1 MEYTKIVRSY
11 SDHNQIVKFKE
22 ELIMSEI
29 NKSPYVFWTSA
40 EDQQA
45 AFDKTAGNIDS
56 YDGIMSSTASRR
68 SYIDIEPNISVRT
81 DFLKDDY
88 YKFRPYEQPANN
100 FKQAISMSMKA
111 YEKVG
116 IVKNVIDLMGDFAS
130 QGITLNHPNK
140 KIEKFYRK
148 WWKKVSGE
156 ERSERFLNMLYR
168 CGNVIIQKRYGK
180 ISHKQERNMSKGA
193 DLVSLPEI
201 EVIKRHIPLKYDFL
215 NPLTVD
221 VDGGYAGAFSGERT
235 YKMKISTTMIKSFEK
250 SPKYLDKLP
259 SKIKSALKNQETY
272 LSLDNDSIEVFFY
285 KKDDWEL
292 WANPMVNAILDDIMM
307 LEKMKLADM
316 SALDGAIS
324 NIRLW
329 RLGNL
334 EHKILPNKG
343 AIDKLR
349 NILASNVGGGTM
361 DLVWGPE
368 IEFQESNSQIYKFLG
383 TEKYQPVLNSIY
395 AGLGIPPTLTG
406 LAGQSGGFTNNF
418 ISLKTLIERL
428 EYGRDLLYQFW
439 EKEIEYVQKSMGFS
453 EPAILHFEHMILSD
467 EAAEKNLLI
476 QLADRDIISIET
488 LRQRFGELHDI
499 EDSRV
504 KSEGKKRAK
513 RQMPLKADPFHNGNI
528 DTDYR
533 KISLQKGEIG
543 IEDLTNLKPKLD
555 FSASL
560 PGTPQETTKKI
571 PKNNGRPK
579 FTQDTKP
586 RKQKRVLPKNK
597 PAVASVMVW
606 SSEAQKS
613 ISAIVNPAMLNHYN
627 KKNLREL
634 TKSELNDLE
643 EIKFKVLC
651 NLNPYDLINEDNIAN
666 ILENNPQ
673 VSKSQNTI
681 KLSLKAEF
689 VEKQSRSPSIDEL
702 RQIYNLAYSFD
713 FFKEE

>member
-1 MEYTKIVRSY
+1 MAEDKNKS
-11 SDHNQIVKFKE
+11 KE
-22 ELIMSEI
+22 EK
-29 NKSPYVFWTSA
+29 NPYIFWTSA
-40 EDQQA
+40 EDQQN
-45 AFDKTAGNIDS
+45 AFDKTSGNVDS

-88 YKFRPYEQPANN
+88 YRFRPFEEPANN
-100 FKQAISMSMKA
+100 FKQAMSMCMKA
-111 YEKVG
+111 YDRVG

-130 QGITLNHPNK
+130 QGITLNHTNK
-140 KIEKFYRK
+140 QIEQFYRK
-148 WWKKVSGE
+148 WWKMVNGE

-168 CGNVIIQKRYGK
+168 CGNVIIHKRYGR
-180 ISHKQERNMSKGA
+180 ITRKQEREMSKA
-193 DLVSLPEI
+193 QEDLIEI
-201 EVIKRHIPLKYDFL
+201 PIQDITKKQIPLKYDFL
-215 NPLTVD
+215 NPLQIEVE
-221 VDGGYAGAFSGERT
+221 GGYAGAFSGEKT
-235 YKMKISTTMIKSFEK
+235 YKMKITNSVRKSFEK
-250 SPKYLDKLP
+250 NSKYVDTLP
-259 SKIKSALKNQETY
+259 EQLKEALKNQQNHIK
-272 LSLDNDSIEVFFY
+272 LDSKTIEVFYY

-292 WANPMVNAILDDIMM
+292 WANPMVNAIIDDIIM

-368 IEFQESNSQIYKFLG
+368 IDFKESNTQIYKFLG
-383 TEKYQPVLNSIY
+383 AEKYQPVLNSIY

-439 EKEIEYVQKSMGFS
+439 TKEIEYVQKAMGFS
-453 EPAILHFEHMILSD
+453 SPATLHFEHMILSD

-476 QLADRDIISIET
+476 QLVDRDIISVET
-488 LRQRFGELHDI
+488 LRERFGELNDI
-499 EDSRV
+499 EDARI
-504 KSEGKKRAK
+504 KTEGKKRNR
-513 RQMPLKADPFHNGNI
+513 RQMPPKADPFHNGNV
-528 DTDYR
+528 DSDYR
-533 KISLQKGEIG
+533 KIALQKGEIG
-543 IEDLTNLKPKLD
+543 IDDVTTLKPKEVTT
-555 FSASL
+555 
-560 PGTPQETTKKI
+560 TPVPTGPQ
-571 PKNNGRPK
+571 PKQSPAAPTQNGRPPFQK
-579 FTQDTKP
+579 DTQP
-586 RKQKRVLPKNK
+586 RKQKRVLPKSK

-606 SSEAQKS
+606 ASEAQKT
-613 ISAIVNPAMLNHYN
+613 ISNILNPAMLNHYD

-634 TKSELNDLE
+634 TKAELVDLE

-651 NLNPYDLINEDNIAN
+651 NLEPYTAIAEDKIAL
-666 ILENNPQ
+666 ILEQNPQ
-673 VSKSQNTI
+673 ISNSQNSTI
-681 KLSLKAEF
+681 LELKAEF
-689 VEKQSRSPSIDEL
+689 VENHERSPSIDEL
-702 RQIYNLAYSFD
+702 RQIYNIAYSLD
-713 FFKEE
+713 FLNEK